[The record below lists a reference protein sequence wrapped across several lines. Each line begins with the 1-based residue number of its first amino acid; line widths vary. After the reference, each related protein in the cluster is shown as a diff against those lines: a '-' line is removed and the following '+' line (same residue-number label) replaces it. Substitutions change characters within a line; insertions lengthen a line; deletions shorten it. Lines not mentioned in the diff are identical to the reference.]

1 VQVVPEQVL
10 EQAFWGI
17 SRSSR
22 QESGIALGVPGIV
35 RWRADK
41 PAREADRPAKVD
53 ALLPEAAV
61 NRRALNRTLIAFCYH
76 RLRRR
81 GPADRTA
88 PRDRTM
94 RRAGALAMEPV
105 HSLAARD
112 VRSVIHPFTDLAHH
126 VEEGP
131 LVLSRGDGVYVI
143 DEQGR
148 RYLEGM
154 AGLWCANLGF
164 SEARLV
170 EAAREQMTRLPTYHL
185 FGGKSHAP
193 AIELAERLLA
203 LSPVPMS
210 KVLFTC
216 SGSEANDTA
225 LKLVR
230 YYHHAIG
237 RPEKRKVISRARAYH
252 GVTLACASLTGLP
265 HVHRDFDLPLPGILH
280 TECPHHYRC
289 AAADESEEA
298 FAARLAAELERL
310 IRREGPDSIGA
321 FIAEPVMGAGGVIVP
336 PATYFEQIQEV
347 LRRYDVLLIADE
359 VITGFGRTGATFGCE
374 RFGIEPDLI
383 TVAKGLSAGYA
394 PIGGI
399 LISDRIYQAMLEQSR
414 KIGTFGHGFTY
425 SGHPVCA
432 AVALR
437 ALEIYQEDDIAG
449 QVAAVAPLFAA
460 RITDL
465 ARHPL
470 VGHCRGV
477 GLVGAIELMADLD
490 QRTPFDP
497 TLKVGARVA
506 EWALE
511 YGVILRPLGDV
522 ISFCP
527 PLIIDRAEIDFLFD
541 AVHRALDRVASEL
554 HHEQRRKVA

>member
-1 VQVVPEQVL
+1 
-10 EQAFWGI
+10 
-17 SRSSR
+17 
-22 QESGIALGVPGIV
+22 
-35 RWRADK
+35 
-41 PAREADRPAKVD
+41 
-53 ALLPEAAV
+53 
-61 NRRALNRTLIAFCYH
+61 
-76 RLRRR
+76 
-81 GPADRTA
+81 
-88 PRDRTM
+88 
-94 RRAGALAMEPV
+94 ME
-105 HSLAARD
+105 HSFAARD

-126 VEEGP
+126 IEEGP
-131 LVLSRGDGVYVI
+131 LVLSRGDGVYVL
-143 DEQGR
+143 DEHGR

-164 SEARLV
+164 SETRLV

-185 FGGKSHAP
+185 FGGKSHGP
-193 AIELAERLLA
+193 AIALAERLLA
-203 LSPVPMS
+203 MAPAPMS

-237 RPEKRKVISRARAYH
+237 KPGKRKIISRVRAYH

-265 HVHRDFDLPLPGILH
+265 HVHRDFGLPLPEILH
-280 TECPHHYRC
+280 AGCPHHYRH
-289 AAADESEEA
+289 ALPDETEEA

-310 IRREGPDSIGA
+310 IRREGPDTVGA

-336 PATYFEQIQEV
+336 PATYFEQVQAV
-347 LRRYDVLLIADE
+347 LQKYDVLLIADE
-359 VITGFGRTGATFGCE
+359 VITGFGRTGAPFGCD

-383 TVAKGLSAGYA
+383 TVAKGLSAGYM
-394 PIGGI
+394 PIGGV
-399 LISDRIYQAMLEQSR
+399 LISDRVYQAMLEQSR

-449 QVAAVAPLFAA
+449 QVAAAAPHFAA
-460 RITDL
+460 RIAEVAT
-465 ARHPL
+465 HPL
-470 VGHCRGV
+470 VGHGRAI
-477 GLVGAIELMADLD
+477 GLLGALELMADVE
-490 QRTPFDP
+490 QKTPFDP
-497 TLKVGARVA
+497 ALKVGAQVA

-511 YGVILRPLGDV
+511 YGVILRPLGDI

-541 AVHRALDRVASEL
+541 AVTRALDRVASEL
-554 HHEQRRKVA
+554 KDEHRRKVA